1 MRVIAKQLAAVVIG
15 PTKDGARRGAAGAA
29 AGVER
34 GNRLSGPWPKGGSAK
49 LKIRSDQIA
58 SRPVGGRGAR
68 RRLCTEQHGLAPRL
82 RRVGWF
88 RLAVA
93 QAALNGAARQQLA
106 RVAPYRCCIGDATI
120 AAIDA
125 DVGEHAVVEIG
136 QTEGVAAILHPV
148 GELLQALADAAGQ
161 R

>member
-1 MRVIAKQLAAVVIG
+1 MSAITKALAAVGIG
-15 PTKDGARRGAAGAA
+15 PTKECARRGAAGAA
-29 AGVER
+29 SGGGR
-34 GNRLSGPWPKGGSAK
+34 GNRLSGPWPEGGSAK
-49 LKIRSDQIA
+49 LKNRSDQKD
-58 SRPVGGRGAR
+58 SRPVGGRVAR
-68 RRLCTEQHGLAPRL
+68 RQLCTEQHGLAPRL

-88 RLAVA
+88 RPAVA

-106 RVAPYRCCIGDATI
+106 RVAPYRCRIGVAQI

-148 GELLQALADAAGQ
+148 GELLQAVADA
-161 R
+161 